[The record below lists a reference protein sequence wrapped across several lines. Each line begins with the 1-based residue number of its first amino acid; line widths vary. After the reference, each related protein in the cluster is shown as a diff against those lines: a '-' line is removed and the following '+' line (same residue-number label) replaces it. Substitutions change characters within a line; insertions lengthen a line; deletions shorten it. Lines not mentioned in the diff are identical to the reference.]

1 MERERIIYRK
11 WHLAAKRMSR
21 VNTLDFC
28 CIIALYHNEMADLI
42 PPYVR
47 AKSPMQQVGLN
58 IWNSTIPWLINLTI
72 VCPIQMAVLRN
83 YPIFR
88 FPSGTFDPWSQPKKW
103 TTEMRELRRSTW
115 RNRVVPW
122 DVAEPKICHDLPVDN
137 HRTLRAW
144 QKGAIVRGQVGVGTI
159 ENKSNFHGQYT
170 VAMWRKEPQLH
181 HNRFYFH

>member
-1 MERERIIYRK
+1 MK
-11 WHLAAKRMSR
+11 WL
-21 VNTLDFC
+21 T
-28 CIIALYHNEMADLI
+28 LYHHI
-42 PPYVR
+42 W
-47 AKSPMQQVGLN
+47 GLN
-58 IWNSTIPWLINLTI
+58 LQCSKWVWIWNSTIPWLINLTI

-115 RNRVVPW
+115 RNREVPW

-159 ENKSNFHGQYT
+159 ENKSNF
-170 VAMWRKEPQLH
+170 PQGYETSWLGKIYWT
-181 HNRFYFH
+181 NATFEVVEC